1 LIYQPYTLAIAL
13 RYLRASSRN
22 TFISF
27 ISLVSML
34 GIALAVA
41 VLITV
46 MSVMNGF
53 ETELQRRILG
63 MAADASLIG
72 PDRPLADW
80 QALRRAALSR
90 SDVLAVAPVIEGQG
104 MLAGSD
110 RLLGVSVRGVDP
122 ELERDVTTL
131 GDLML
136 AGELDDLV
144 PGAWNM
150 AIGSELGRE
159 LGVGV
164 GDQLELLLPEARV
177 TPAGLVPRMR
187 SFTVSAVFE
196 VGMYEY
202 DRGLVVLHMDDASV
216 LFRTGGQATAIN
228 LKVDDIYFARSIITD
243 LATDLGGDFYISDWT
258 FRHVNVFRSIQLT
271 KPILF
276 IMLSLVIGVAAFNIV
291 STLVMVVREKR
302 GDIAILRSFGATPR
316 SILGIFACQ
325 GSAIGVIGTLAGVL
339 VGLLAVNN
347 LEGVVSLIESV
358 FAIDLLA
365 ADVYLLGDLPTEAR
379 FPEILQIS
387 ALAFSLAVLATLYP
401 ALLASKQ
408 QPAEALRYE

>member
-1 LIYQPYTLAIAL
+1 
-13 RYLRASSRN
+13 
-22 TFISF
+22 
-27 ISLVSML
+27 
-34 GIALAVA
+34 
-41 VLITV
+41 
-46 MSVMNGF
+46 
-53 ETELQRRILG
+53 